1 MERER
6 MTLNEVMETVKGLE
20 VLARQIE
27 NGDKHEATVKA
38 FYTLH
43 TDLSEYLDTI
53 GKVYP

>member
-27 NGDKHEATVKA
+27 HGDKHEATVKA

-43 TDLSEYLDTI
+43 ADLGEYLDTI